1 MSESVK
7 KRSDRVRYSGK
18 INDPSAEPFIIVVP
32 AKNIGN
38 RRVDSNSGVGRTVKK
53 MERVHEDNRISASL
67 SKQSPNK
74 ESEDET
80 SRQIRRRSSS
90 SSDFRCEKRK
100 TKNFP
105 ERNRPDRR
113 KRSRRTSSSESNV
126 EIAEQRY
133 EKLVSSQKSSE
144 DTRYR
149 SRKVRLTRSRSV
161 GKKRTIRERGSPV
174 IRPLS
179 AFSGLNP
186 SPSICLG
193 VFGMSAGTNDE
204 HLRSIF
210 SKYGSIRDIQIIRH
224 PVTGI
229 SRGFGFINF
238 YELKDAKKA
247 KDALN
252 GKFLMGNDVRVDYSI
267 SKGPRTSSHRP
278 NNRARISRTY

>member
-161 GKKRTIRERGSPV
+161 SRNREDG
-174 IRPLS
+174 
-179 AFSGLNP
+179 AY
-186 SPSICLG
+186 
-193 VFGMSAGTNDE
+193 
-204 HLRSIF
+204 LRSCGRSEKSGRF
-210 SKYGSIRDIQIIRH
+210 VSADRQSYGRYRRSPGIRDIQIIRH